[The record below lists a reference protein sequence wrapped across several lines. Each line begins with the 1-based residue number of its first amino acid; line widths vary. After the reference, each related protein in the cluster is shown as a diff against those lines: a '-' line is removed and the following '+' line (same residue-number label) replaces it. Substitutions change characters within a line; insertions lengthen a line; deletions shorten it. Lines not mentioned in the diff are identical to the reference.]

1 MKRVWRTVILL
12 AGLMGLGGI
21 FLFVMMRSGPLAPV
35 PVTVAEVMNRA
46 VSPALFGVGVVES
59 GAVFRVGPTSPG
71 RVRELVAQ
79 VGDRVEK
86 GQKIAVMD
94 PVDMDERISAQKASI
109 DRLSASVKAAGA
121 RTAEAAAKKDYA
133 EAQSKRY
140 DNLLKSDAVSIDAAE
155 AKRQERLATA
165 AAWTSA
171 SAELQAARAELERA
185 KADLSALVSQKE
197 NLDILAPAAGLV
209 SARSAE
215 PGVTV
220 VAGQPVAEIVDT
232 ESMRISVRFDQAMAG
247 GLRAGLPVQISLRS
261 GNGAVHDG
269 EILRVEPVADPVT
282 EEMVAKA
289 VFHNLPVPVPPVG
302 ELAEVTVNLPPLPE
316 GPVVPD
322 GALKR
327 YGGRLGVWVL
337 EEGAIAF
344 RPVKTG
350 RRDLDGNVQITAG
363 LGAGEVV
370 VVHSMKALTDRSR
383 VKVFESLEG
392 VKP

>member
-12 AGLMGLGGI
+12 AGLIGLGGM

-155 AKRQERLATA
+155 AKRQERFATA

-171 SAELQAARAELERA
+171 NAELQAARAELERA

-337 EEGAIAF
+337 EERAIAF

-350 RRDLDGNVQITAG
+350 RRDLEGNVQITAG
-363 LGAGEVV
+363 LEAGEVV

>member
-1 MKRVWRTVILL
+1 MRRIWRTLILVT
-12 AGLMGLGGI
+12 GLIALGGM
-21 FLFVMMRSGPLAPV
+21 FLYVMMRSGPLAPV
-35 PVTVAEVMNRA
+35 AVTVAEVRDGSL
-46 VSPALFGVGVVES
+46 SPALFGVGLVES
-59 GAVFRVGPTSPG
+59 GAVFRVGPTTPG
-71 RVRELVAQ
+71 RVKELLVQ
-79 VGDRVEK
+79 VGDWVEK

-109 DRLSASVKAAGA
+109 ARISASVRAASA
-121 RTAEAAAKKDYA
+121 RMAEIGAKKDYA

-165 AAWTSA
+165 AAWSSA
-171 SAELQAARAELERA
+171 SAELQAARADLERA
-185 KADLSALVSQKE
+185 KADLAALVSQKE
-197 NLDILAPAAGLV
+197 NLDIVTPAAGLV

-220 VAGQPVAEIVDT
+220 VAGQPVAEIVDMG
-232 ESMRISVRFDQAMAG
+232 SIRISVRFDQAMAG
-247 GLRAGLPVQISLRS
+247 GLRAGLPAQISLRS
-261 GNGAVHDG
+261 GNGAVHEG
-269 EILRVEPVADPVT
+269 KVLRVEPVADPIT

-289 VFHNLPVPVPPVG
+289 VFHSLPDPVPPVG

-327 YGGRLGVWVL
+327 HSGRLGVWVL
-337 EEGAIAF
+337 EGNAITF
-344 RPVKTG
+344 RPVKAG
-350 RRDLDGNVQITAG
+350 RRDLEGNVQITVG
-363 LGAGEVV
+363 LEAGERV
-370 VVHSMKALTDRSR
+370 VVHSMKALTDKSR
-383 VKVFESLEG
+383 VKVFQSLEG

>member
-121 RTAEAAAKKDYA
+121 RTAEVAAKKDYA

-197 NLDILAPAAGLV
+197 SLDILAPAAGL
-209 SARSAE
+209 
-215 PGVTV
+215 
-220 VAGQPVAEIVDT
+220 
-232 ESMRISVRFDQAMAG
+232 
-247 GLRAGLPVQISLRS
+247 
-261 GNGAVHDG
+261 
-269 EILRVEPVADPVT
+269 
-282 EEMVAKA
+282 
-289 VFHNLPVPVPPVG
+289 
-302 ELAEVTVNLPPLPE
+302 
-316 GPVVPD
+316 
-322 GALKR
+322 
-327 YGGRLGVWVL
+327 
-337 EEGAIAF
+337 
-344 RPVKTG
+344 
-350 RRDLDGNVQITAG
+350 
-363 LGAGEVV
+363 
-370 VVHSMKALTDRSR
+370 
-383 VKVFESLEG
+383 
-392 VKP
+392 